1 MAYRETAQVR
11 ARKDGVRQAIL
22 EAAREL
28 VGQGGFRAAQMS
40 AVAAGA
46 GIATGTIYRYF
57 PTQAELFAEIFRG
70 NSQREVDA
78 MRDAAAESGSSG
90 ERLRRAVAIFIARA
104 MRNRRMAYALIA
116 EPVDPLVDAERLN
129 YRRAYAEVLERLLL
143 EGIAAGEFAPQ
154 DAAITAAALVGLLGE
169 TLLGPL
175 LHAVPTAQESV
186 ADSIIALC
194 LRAVGAR
201 AVPGGD
207 PP

>member
-1 MAYRETAQVR
+1 MAYRETAQIR
-11 ARKDGVRQAIL
+11 ARKDGVRLAIL

-28 VGQGGFRAAQMS
+28 VGRGGFRAAQMS

-46 GIATGTIYRYF
+46 GIATGTVYRYF
-57 PTQAELFAEIFRG
+57 PTQAELFAEIFRS

-78 MRDAAAESGSSG
+78 MRDAAAEAGSCS
-90 ERLRRAVAIFIARA
+90 ERLRGSVAIFIARA

-129 YRRAYAEVLERLLL
+129 YRRAYAGVLEALLL

-154 DAAITAAALVGLLGE
+154 DATITAAALVGLLGE

-175 LHAVPTAQESV
+175 LYSVPTAKESV

-201 AVPGGD
+201 TVEGATS
-207 PP
+207 